1 MRPVRKSSLVAEA
14 ERELRAAILSGQ
26 FGGTLPGLRVLSK
39 VLGVSPPTVAEAL
52 KGLIAEGL
60 IQSDGARKRM
70 RLANAASP
78 GQSVEGGAMKLL
90 WFVTSS
96 SFEHALPGSLAL
108 MSQMQELLAGSG
120 WQMKHRTL
128 SYGHSENRSGQWDRL
143 LEAERPEAMV
153 VWTGRPAFGEW
164 ALRRGIRTLF
174 IGGAKENL
182 AIPML
187 AVKSADMVERA
198 LSELIKLGHRRFFLP
213 ICNRPPGTLKSV
225 RATISKRL
233 RSLGQVAK
241 DVVQVSAYEGRE
253 VIEAMVDQALRERG
267 PTGWIFFD
275 WREFLAASSVFRD
288 RGMSLPRD
296 GSAVSLSWDPA
307 MDWYRP
313 LPAHFRQPLER
324 MAKAASDW
332 VLEDSEGSET
342 RRFQA
347 EWVPG
352 PALGPAPGVK
362 LAE

>member
-1 MRPVRKSSLVAEA
+1 MRPVRKSSLATEA
-14 ERELRAAILSGQ
+14 EKELRTAILSGQ
-26 FGGTLPGLRVLSK
+26 FGSTLPGLRVLAK

-60 IQSDGARKRM
+60 IKSDGARRRM
-70 RLANAASP
+70 KLAGAADPASAR
-78 GQSVEGGAMKLL
+78 EGAGAKLL

-96 SFEHALPGSLAL
+96 TFEHALPGSMAL
-108 MSQMQELLAGSG
+108 MSHMQQMLVGSP

-143 LEAERPEAMV
+143 LEAERPDEMV

-164 ALRRGIRTLF
+164 ALKRGLRTLF
-174 IGGAKENL
+174 IGGAKESL
-182 AIPML
+182 PLPML
-187 AVKSADMVERA
+187 SVKSADMVERA
-198 LSELIKLGHRRFFLP
+198 LSELIKLGHRSFFLP
-213 ICNRPPGTLKSV
+213 MCNRPPGTVKNIRTAV
-225 RATISKRL
+225 SKRL

-241 DVVQVSAYEGRE
+241 DMVQVSAYEGRE
-253 VIEAMVDQALRERG
+253 VIEAMVAQALVERA

-275 WREFLAASSVFRD
+275 WREFLAASCVFRD
-288 RGMSLPRD
+288 QGISLPQD
-296 GSAVSLSWDPA
+296 GSAILLSWDPA

-324 MAKAASDW
+324 MAKAATDW
-332 VLEDSEGSET
+332 IVEAGEGSET

-352 PALGPAPGVK
+352 AALGPAPATK
-362 LAE
+362 FPE